1 MPPLSS
7 HGTVLRKNTTAAPMV
22 FTPVADIGDI
32 TPPGLSRN
40 EHETMSHNRDIDYY
54 VAGVLRRQPVTFP
67 VWFNKNEGTHD
78 HLTGLYKEIL
88 DNRLVG
94 WKITQPDTMEWIFSG
109 YVTNIQPTAVV
120 DGVQTAQVTIRA
132 SGAMYVAG
140 VLVGANV
147 T

>member
-7 HGTVLRKNTTAAPMV
+7 QGTVLRKNTTATPTV

-40 EHETMSHNRDIDYY
+40 EHEAMSHNRDIDYY
-54 VAGVLRRQPVTFP
+54 IAGTLRRQPVTFP
-67 VWFNKNEGTHD
+67 IWFNKNEATHD

-94 WKITQPDTMEWIFSG
+94 WKVTQPDTFEWIFSG
-109 YVTNIQPTAVV
+109 YITNIQPTAPV
-120 DGVQTAQVTIRA
+120 DGIQTANVTIRA

-147 T
+147 I